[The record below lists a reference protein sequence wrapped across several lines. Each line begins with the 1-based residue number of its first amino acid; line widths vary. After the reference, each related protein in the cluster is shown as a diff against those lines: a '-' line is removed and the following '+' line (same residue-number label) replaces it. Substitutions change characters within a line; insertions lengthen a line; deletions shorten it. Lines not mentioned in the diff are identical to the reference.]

1 MGWQWH
7 TECYDCQLAGN
18 YRHLDICVRC
28 IDKYLDPPSKNYVE
42 TTISCGKC
50 HVCHRKEQF
59 VVCIKTCGE
68 CASDLYKNGYD
79 TRRADKMARAAQR
92 KQDWV
97 DDHPVDGFLSSDS
110 DDE

>member
-7 TECYDCQLAGN
+7 YECYKCQLAGN
-18 YRHLDICVRC
+18 DKDLDICARC
-28 IDKYLDPPSKNYVE
+28 IDKHLHTPSKNYVE
-42 TTISCGKC
+42 TTFSCGEC
-50 HVCHRKEQF
+50 HVCCRKEQF

-68 CASDLYKNGYD
+68 CASDLFQEGHA
-79 TRRADKMARAAQR
+79 TRCADKMARAAQR

-97 DDHPVDGFLSSDS
+97 DDHPVEAFLS